1 MKAEDWMLF
10 ALGVLVLTRKRVEWG
25 DGWVWPL
32 ASVRVRGNLYRPAVT
47 DGFTSRRGARLHA
60 GLDIAFLRRNAGDLV
75 DLFPP
80 GTPGGGRSWF
90 SPEHVPV
97 LAARAGRV
105 WSVEKQPRGWAVVLD
120 HSKPFATFY
129 THLETPSLALHQKGV
144 NVNTGQPTYV
154 KAGDV
159 LGFMGYDPTDPERVR
174 HLHFAVW
181 HEGTDDQSVDPSDA
195 MKAWPYPPLVT
206 TVA

>member
-1 MKAEDWMLF
+1 MLLL

-32 ASVRVRGNLYRPAVT
+32 ASVRVRGHVYRPVVT
-47 DGFTSRRGARLHA
+47 DGFTSRRGDRLH
-60 GLDIAFLRRNAGDLV
+60 GGVDIVFARRSPSDLA
-75 DLFPP
+75 DLFPV
-80 GTPGGGRSWF
+80 GTPGGGRTWF
-90 SPEHVPV
+90 APERVPV

-105 WSVEKQPRGWAVVLD
+105 WSVKKTARGWAVTLD

-129 THLETPSLALHQKGV
+129 THLETPALPLHSGGV
-144 NVNTGQPTYV
+144 NVNTGQPTHV

-159 LGFMGYDPTDPERVR
+159 LGFMGYDPTDSERVR

-181 HEGTDDQSVDPSDA
+181 HGGTDDASVDPADA
-195 MKAWPYPPLVT
+195 MKRWPYAPLIIPVT
-206 TVA
+206 